1 MADLHRPGLVAR
13 MDRSVIRGQPI
24 PDCAEFTIGPAH
36 LTRWLHPGYGPG
48 TATTFALLRGTFEF
62 LQIIDICLTLS
73 VPWYADKLASKRS
86 GWNAQGLR

>member
-13 MDRSVIRGQPI
+13 MERSVIQGQPI
-24 PDCAEFTIGPAH
+24 PDCAA
-36 LTRWLHPGYGPG
+36 LHPGYGLGLPPRPLP
-48 TATTFALLRGTFEF
+48 LLRGTLEF